1 MTGIYSVIS
10 LRKRRFYQI
19 VGVSLG
25 VLLLISLLIVPVIQ
39 QQWSD
44 ESRLLEYE
52 TRLWRVLD
60 GEAVTVAPVIPPAL
74 PSVRQL
80 SLALS
85 DAGNINIL
93 DMLGL
98 DQCALGE
105 VIARRNSSLGKV
117 AGSSGQLLQTREFM
131 LLAPSCIRQLQDE
144 NPSLAATLQQ
154 ALSVKYQDRLRFWW
168 NAWVAGP
175 EWRGMSSLSAPLL
188 SFDEQRRGHL
198 DVTLKILEE
207 ALRQQ
212 QRWQSGELEADD
224 LAVHLHTRLQQ
235 LLQGESVGRWLVTQ
249 VALTAS
255 LNRINQMLAE
265 RQQHHPLCPSGRQ
278 TPRAEIVQ
286 NVLLRFY
293 IGQLQPYMSAT
304 DQFGQSLLPLLD
316 QFWPSGLAAEQPPP
330 SWRLWLQGLHST
342 RDNMLAASRQ
352 HVQQM
357 TAILASC
364 GMAPGQSDVD

>member
-1 MTGIYSVIS
+1 MTGISSVIS
-10 LRKRRFYQI
+10 SRTCRFYQI

-52 TRLWRVLD
+52 TRLWRVLE
-60 GEAVTVAPVIPPAL
+60 GEPVTVAPVIPPVL

-80 SLALS
+80 GLALS
-85 DAGNINIL
+85 DAGHINIL
-93 DMLGL
+93 EMLGL
-98 DQCALGE
+98 DLCALGE
-105 VIARRNSSLGKV
+105 VIAHRNSSLGKV

-131 LLAPSCIRQLQDE
+131 LLAPSCIGQLQDE

-154 ALSVKYQDRLRFWW
+154 ALDIKHRDRLRFWW

-198 DVTLKILEE
+198 DVTLNILEE

-212 QRWQSGELEADD
+212 QHWQSGDLEADD
-224 LAVHLHTRLQQ
+224 LAVHLNTRLQQ
-235 LLQGESVGRWLVTQ
+235 LLQGESVGRWLMTQ

-265 RQQHHPLCPSGRQ
+265 RQQHHPLCPPGRQ
-278 TPRAEIVQ
+278 TSRAKIVQ

-316 QFWPSGLAAEQPPP
+316 QFWPSGLPAEQPPQAW
-330 SWRLWLQGLHST
+330 SQWLQALHST

-364 GMAPGQSDVD
+364 GMAPGQSAVD